1 MKTVVLS
8 APIYWASYLINADAS
23 GLDDNEI
30 EACDAWL
37 KAEFSRQS
45 YSCVDVLDVGFMRYH
60 DASFFYPLGSDCAE
74 YTFIV

>member
-30 EACDAWL
+30 EAL
-37 KAEFSRQS
+37 S
-45 YSCVDVLDVGFMRYH
+45 LIH
-60 DASFFYPLGSDCAE
+60 
-74 YTFIV
+74 I